1 VVDIIYIYIYNDN
14 THATRYT
21 RNPIIIVFSIDY
33 NGIIYSIVK
42 LLAITCIHS
51 EMAVVVD
58 FVFHCQTQGG
68 RVEFFERDEAQYCLG
83 RGINECTYAL

>member
-1 VVDIIYIYIYNDN
+1 MIIHMQQGI
-14 THATRYT
+14 RS

-42 LLAITCIHS
+42 LLAMAYIHS
-51 EMAVVVD
+51 EMAVVVG

-68 RVEFFERDEAQYCLG
+68 RVKFFERDEAHCLG